1 MSRRTSESNKAI
13 AQAWEREKQ
22 RVSEGSGTRDWTPDQ
37 QRDILRRGKAYD
49 ENGKAF
55 EGQHMRS
62 AEMHPECQGDLD
74 NIQFLTREEHLAAH
88 DGDWRNPTNWY
99 YNPVTKEKLDFGD
112 GPIIPC
118 DVIELTDPVNIPI
131 VKETPLCDA
140 EESSPPKEKVETT
153 ADTIPPKDI
162 RGQMSENERKA
173 PNVKPSVTPTHSSGF
188 IGFVKR
194 AAKATGSFISAHT
207 IIGSPGT
214 LHPQSVFRVALPRE
228 ALWKARSILNRESL
242 MGSIAIEDRSPR
254 STGITSICSP
264 SIRLTAHWR
273 PAKGQEKKI
282 FFDFHKAISFKRL
295 NSGEDISAGIHDI
308 WRWNV
313 FAQNS

>member
-118 DVIELTDPVNIPI
+118 DVIELTNPVNIPI

-140 EESSPPKEKVETT
+140 EESSPSKEKVETT

-194 AAKATGSFISAHT
+194 AAKATGSFISAHKAE
-207 IIGSPGT
+207 IISDCIAIGGTVIKAVIDSSGGVSSNSVGSVSGSESFSSGY
-214 LHPQSVFRVALPRE
+214 LSDSDDDYSASSDVDDCSADEREYSDERQSPRE
-228 ALWKARSILNRESL
+228 HDVSGYTRYWNGREIHVDPYKR
-242 MGSIAIEDRSPR
+242 G
-254 STGITSICSP
+254 G
-264 SIRLTAHWR
+264 
-273 PAKGQEKKI
+273 KK
-282 FFDFHKAISFKRL
+282 D
-295 NSGEDISAGIHDI
+295 E
-308 WRWNV
+308 
-313 FAQNS
+313 